1 MNGRAGS
8 RASSSATRA
17 PARQR
22 AGSPTVNGGAGN
34 ATIRRRLLL
43 MLLAPLTLLLA
54 FGLALD
60 YSAGAVPLRAALDQ
74 ALGNEALALAA
85 QLHEQA
91 DGSLAFEL
99 PRQAIE
105 VLRADKDDQVYYEVL
120 GADGRFLAGDRGL
133 PPAPQRGSNPVFHD
147 AEFAGHSI
155 RAATYRIPTPAGSA
169 AITVAET
176 TVKRQH
182 ARRRLLA
189 SIVANDIAQLAGIL
203 GLVWLGVRL
212 GLRPLVALREQ
223 IDSRSAR
230 DLAPL
235 DESDVPGE
243 VQPLTR
249 ALNRLFATVRAS
261 AQGQLQ
267 FLANAAHQLRT
278 PLAGLQTQLE
288 LLLHEPAAAPL
299 RERLGSVLDGTRRLT
314 HTSNQLLALARAEPT
329 AAAAADF
336 AELDLRELAEDVV
349 ARQFDAALRRHID
362 LGVEA
367 SSVRVHGSA
376 WLLRELL
383 ANLVDNALTYTPGEG
398 RVTVRSGYL
407 AEENPARAYIEVEDD
422 GPGIAAEQRARVL
435 ERFYRAPGTPGQG
448 CGLGLAIVN
457 EIARAHNAALQ
468 IGSGARERGTR
479 VRVTFPVDS
488 L

>member
-1 MNGRAGS
+1 MSAGAGS
-8 RASSSATRA
+8 
-17 PARQR
+17 
-22 AGSPTVNGGAGN
+22 

-54 FGLALD
+54 FGIVVD
-60 YSAGAVPLRAALDQ
+60 YSASAVPLRAAFDQ

-105 VLRADKDDQVYYEVL
+105 LLRSDKDDQVYYEIL
-120 GADGRFLAGDRGL
+120 RPDGRFLAGDRGL
-133 PPAPQRGSNPVFHD
+133 PLAPPRGGNPVFHD
-147 AEFAGHSI
+147 AEFAGNAI
-155 RAATYRIPTPAGSA
+155 RAATYRIPTAAGNAS
-169 AITVAET
+169 ITVAET

-182 ARRRLLA
+182 ARRRLLV
-189 SIVANDIAQLAGIL
+189 SIIANDIAQLAGIL

-235 DESDVPGE
+235 DESGVPGE
-243 VQPLTR
+243 VRPLTH
-249 ALNRLFATVRAS
+249 ALNRLFATVRAT

-278 PLAGLQTQLE
+278 PLAGLQAQLE
-288 LLLHEPAAAPL
+288 LLLREPTAAPVHD
-299 RERLGSVLDGTRRLT
+299 RLASVLDGTRRLT

-336 AELDLRELAEDVV
+336 AELDLRDLAEDVV
-349 ARQFDAALRRHID
+349 ARRFDAALRRHID

-367 SSVRVHGSA
+367 SSARVHGST
-376 WLLRELL
+376 WLLAELL
-383 ANLVDNALTYTPGEG
+383 ANLVDNALAYTPAEG
-398 RVTVRSGYL
+398 RVTVRSGDEM
-407 AEENPARAYIEVEDD
+407 AESRSRAYVEVEDD
-422 GPGIAAEQRARVL
+422 GPGIAPDQRARVL
-435 ERFYRAPGTPGQG
+435 ERFYRAPGTPGEG

-457 EIARAHNAALQ
+457 EIARAHNATLQ
-468 IGSGARERGTR
+468 IGSGARARGTR
-479 VRVTFPVDS
+479 VRVTFPIDNT
-488 L
+488 